1 MKTKHTKDIH
11 LKEQIHDCIIKK
23 EVNLRSGADILG
35 VYTNIF
41 ADRLIILGF
50 LCSVGGTDKD
60 LYFEM
65 FGLQAGVLDI
75 ENLLLSS
82 LLSLIF
88 QFVLIQVIQQYFTF
102 DFLQSC
108 QETVLQYTEA
118 IIQITFDFNGAYTNV
133 FCNIWTNIFCNVFCK
148 WGQAVDIEA
157 REAGEENGQAVFRN
171 DAELEEGLIC
181 VLHYTAMEDTYHFV
195 IVILVELV
203 ADMLDVAL
211 QGLFDIVFIAPL
223 LGLGVPANIVYPEV
237 DVAVPVQFK

>member
-1 MKTKHTKDIH
+1 M
-11 LKEQIHDCIIKK
+11 
-23 EVNLRSGADILG
+23 RSGADILG